1 MILRQVW
8 FNHMARGQNEVVIIE
23 DLGSHVQNPLCA
35 TIKAPGLAR
44 QLLLLSDLLVYLLL
58 LNNNFFLA
66 WASSLDIVFNRGA
79 FAYSSSNMLQ
89 ENDRDKWDENTMAK
103 KAILDKVY
111 ILKPHPPACRAN
123 FLSSKSR
130 LGSLWVLCP
139 NWNKTA
145 TRSLQDILLILEL
158 PFFNLNRSRFLSV
171 VGVSFR
177 QYIPVHLQHKILDQ
191 L

>member
-1 MILRQVW
+1 
-8 FNHMARGQNEVVIIE
+8 MAGGQNEVVIIE

-130 LGSLWVLCP
+130 LGSLWVSCP
-139 NWNKTA
+139 NWNNNHCKVT
-145 TRSLQDILLILEL
+145 TRHSFHSWVAFFKPESFAVPECGGCILPSVYPSSPAAQDIGSI
-158 PFFNLNRSRFLSV
+158 
-171 VGVSFR
+171 G
-177 QYIPVHLQHKILDQ
+177 KAK
-191 L
+191 